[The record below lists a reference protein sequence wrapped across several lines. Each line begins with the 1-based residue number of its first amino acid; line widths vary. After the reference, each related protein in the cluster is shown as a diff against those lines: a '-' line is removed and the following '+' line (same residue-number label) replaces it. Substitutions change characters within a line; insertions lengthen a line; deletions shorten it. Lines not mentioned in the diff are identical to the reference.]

1 MFLKKVVLK
10 NFKSFYKTTVLDFP
24 DKITAIVGPNGSG
37 KSNIV
42 DAIRWALGEQSFKNL
57 RVEKGNDLIFSS
69 KENSAGFAEVELIFD
84 NSRKNFPLDFSEIS
98 IIRRID
104 KNEENTYFLN
114 REQCRLKDIVELISQ
129 AKIGLRGFSIIN
141 QGSVENILRVSS
153 VERKLML
160 EESLGLKNLE
170 IKKEEAKRKLEN
182 SLINLDKVK
191 AQLEEIIPHLRFLKR
206 QVKKFIERQKNEEEL
221 KNLLIIYFAKLYQEI
236 VKEKEP
242 QKDNFEKIQEEI
254 KKLEEEISLQEKE
267 LGLSKEAP
275 AETLEIKIREITT
288 RILTKQNEKFELLE
302 KIKDEKKNL
311 ATSLTFQELEDK
323 IIDVIKRL
331 ENILKINDLNQIK
344 KEIKLILEDL
354 NQIKQPKVEDNS
366 FNEEFK
372 NKLSFLEKEIEEEK
386 KLLNSL
392 QEQLATKTRDFKE
405 KYQLIEEKR
414 RIRENLLLKLRQE
427 ELISEK
433 YKLRFEDFQRR
444 LEEEGI
450 ELNEVEKYLKENK
463 EEPLDMATLEKRI
476 WRLKREILDA
486 GATDENIM
494 REYEEVENRYN
505 FLNTQVNDLNKAIF
519 DLKNL
524 INELNKKIEEDF
536 KKGINE
542 INKDFSRYFRLMFKG
557 GSAKLVIKK
566 KEKELENGLN
576 EENKEEIKPEEK
588 KELIE
593 GVEIK
598 VDIPKTQIKS
608 LEILSG
614 GEKTLTAIS
623 LLFAIVN
630 QSDPPLV
637 IVDEIDAALDEENS
651 RRFAEILKE
660 LSKNTQFI
668 VVTHNRLT
676 MTAASVIYGV
686 TLKGNISQL
695 LSVKLEESEKILEEV

>member
-1 MFLKKVVLK
+1 MFLKRVILK
-10 NFKSFYKTTVLDFP
+10 NFKSFYKTTILDFP

-69 KENSAGFAEVELIFD
+69 KDNSAGFAEVELIFD
-84 NSRKNFPLDFSEIS
+84 NSKKIFPLDFSEIS

-104 KNEENTYFLN
+104 KNEENSYFLN
-114 REQCRLKDIVELISQ
+114 REQCRLKDIIEVISQ

-153 VERKLML
+153 QERKLML

-206 QVKKFIERQKNEEEL
+206 QVKKYTEKQKNEEEL
-221 KNLLIIYFAKLYQEI
+221 KSLQIIYFSKIYQDI
-236 VKEKEP
+236 LKEKEP
-242 QKDNFEKIQEEI
+242 LKDNFNNLQQQI
-254 KKLEEEISLQEKE
+254 KQLEEEITTAEKE
-267 LGLSKEAP
+267 LGLLEGVADES
-275 AETLEIKIREITT
+275 LEIQIKEITN
-288 RILTKQNEKFELLE
+288 RILAKQGEKFELLE
-302 KIKDEKKNL
+302 KIKGERKIAESLPTVKELQNTLFEVEKKL
-311 ATSLTFQELEDK
+311 Q
-323 IIDVIKRL
+323 
-331 ENILKINDLNQIK
+331 NILKINDINQIK
-344 KEIKLILEDL
+344 VEINNILKDLERFKKNEIEEIEEDPEIKNRLAL
-354 NQIKQPKVEDNS
+354 
-366 FNEEFK
+366 
-372 NKLSFLEKEIEEEK
+372 LEKEIEKEK
-386 KLLNSL
+386 ILLSSL
-392 QEQLATKTRDFKE
+392 QEKLDQKTKNFRE
-405 KYQLIEEKR
+405 KYQLIEQKR
-414 RIRENLLLKLRQE
+414 QLREDLYMKLRQE
-427 ELISEK
+427 ELLREK
-433 YKLRFEDFQRR
+433 YKLRLDDFKRR
-444 LEEEGI
+444 LEEEGVDFNLILEYLRKNPTI
-450 ELNEVEKYLKENK
+450 ESEDFSL
-463 EEPLDMATLEKRI
+463 LEKKI
-476 WRLKREILDA
+476 WRLKREIIDA
-486 GATDENIM
+486 GSADENTLK
-494 REYEEVENRYN
+494 EYEEVENRYN
-505 FLNTQVNDLNKAIF
+505 FLSTQINDLNRAIL

-524 INELNKKIEEDF
+524 INELNKKIEEEF
-536 KKGINE
+536 KRGINE

-557 GSAKLVIKK
+557 GSAKLVIRK
-566 KEKELENGLN
+566 KEKELENGQN
-576 EENKEEIKPEEK
+576 EESEAEKK

-593 GVEIK
+593 GVDIK

-637 IVDEIDAALDEENS
+637 VVDEIDAALDEENS

-668 VVTHNRLT
+668 IVTHNRLT

-686 TLKGNISQL
+686 TLKNNISQL
-695 LSVKLEESEKILEEV
+695 LSVKLEESEKILEEN

>member
-1 MFLKKVVLK
+1 MFLKRVILK
-10 NFKSFYKTTVLDFP
+10 NFKSFYKTTILDFP

-57 RVEKGNDLIFSS
+57 RVEKGNDLIFLS
-69 KENSAGFAEVELIFD
+69 KEDSAGFAEVELIFD
-84 NSRKNFPLDFSEIS
+84 NSKRIFPLDFSEVS

-104 KNEENTYFLN
+104 KNEENTYLLN
-114 REQCRLKDIVELISQ
+114 HEQCRLKDIIENISQ

-141 QGSVENILRVSS
+141 QGSVENILRVSAS
-153 VERKLML
+153 ERKLML

-191 AQLEEIIPHLRFLKR
+191 AQLEEITPHLKFLKR
-206 QVKKFIERQKNEEEL
+206 QVKKFTERKKNEEEL
-221 KNLLIIYFAKLYQEI
+221 KSLLIIYFAKIYQDI
-236 VKEKEP
+236 LKEKEP
-242 QKDNFEKIQEEI
+242 QKENFEKISQEI
-254 KKLEEEISLQEKE
+254 KKLEKEISQEEEE
-267 LGLSKEAP
+267 LGLLKEAP
-275 AETLEIKIREITT
+275 EESLEIKIKEVTNK
-288 RILTKQNEKFELLE
+288 ILAKQNEKFELLE
-302 KIKDEKKNL
+302 KIKEKEKV
-311 ATSLTFQELEDK
+311 TVVSPSLKELEDK
-323 IIDVIKRL
+323 IIEIEKRL
-331 ENILKINDLNQIK
+331 KNILLIEDINQIK
-344 KEIKLILEDL
+344 SEINFILEDL
-354 NQIKQPKVEDNS
+354 NKVKKIENKDFTKDS
-366 FNEEFK
+366 HLK
-372 NKLSFLEKEIEEEK
+372 NQLDLLEKEIEQEK
-386 KLLNSL
+386 TFLSSL
-392 QEQLATKTRDFKE
+392 QEELDKRTKNFRE
-405 KYQLIEEKR
+405 KYQIIENKR
-414 RIRENLLLKLRQE
+414 QVRENLLMTLRQE
-427 ELISEK
+427 EILSEK
-433 YKLRFEDFQRR
+433 YKLRLEDFQRR
-444 LEEEGI
+444 LEEERI
-450 ELNEVEKYLKENK
+450 EIKQIEEYLHQEKDVDFKDFTL
-463 EEPLDMATLEKRI
+463 LEKRI

-494 REYEEVENRYN
+494 REYEEVSNRYN
-505 FLNTQVNDLNKAIF
+505 FLNTQIDDLNRAIS

-524 INELNKKIEEDF
+524 INELNQKIEEDF
-536 KKGINE
+536 RKGISE

-576 EENKEEIKPEEK
+576 GGINLEEK

-593 GVEIK
+593 GVDIK

-630 QSDPPLV
+630 QSDPPVV

-668 VVTHNRLT
+668 IVTHNRLT

-686 TLKGNISQL
+686 TLKNNISQL
-695 LSVKLEESEKILEEV
+695 LSVKLEESEKILEEKTL